1 MSDLKGRLLELL
13 QDPRV
18 SELMRDPRVQH
29 LVVRVFRTRGRIEGA
44 LETGLQRVASRL
56 HLATQKDLRALHRRI
71 RHLERELRDAEERLN
86 EAPGDREAPAHS

>member
-18 SELMRDPRVQH
+18 SRLMRDPRVQR
-29 LVVRVFRTRGRIEGA
+29 LVVRAFRTRGRIENA
-44 LETGLQRVASRL
+44 IETSVQRVAGRL

-71 RHLERELRDAEERLN
+71 RQLEQELREAEERVN
-86 EAPGDREAPAHS
+86 EGRADREVSARS